1 MNENK
6 SNNVRIDLSGAL
18 KDSGTGV
25 KFEDSGW
32 RVMKYYRQPG
42 TPRIVQW
49 TMWYSGGLVKDERQA
64 QYVLLGFVVAAII
77 VSLFLTFGGRG
88 PELPSKE
95 EIFRTT
101 PPTTVP

>member
-1 MNENK
+1 MESENK
-6 SNNVRIDLSGAL
+6 DAFDFSKALANTRSGAQHQNKL
-18 KDSGTGV
+18 QSAGYGPEASGMV
-25 KFEDSGW
+25 GW
-32 RVMKYYRQPG
+32 VIRH
-42 TPRIVQW
+42 
-49 TMWYSGGLVKDERQA
+49 SGGLIQDERQA
-64 QYVLLGFVVAAII
+64 SFVLLGFVVAAII